1 MYKEVQEL
9 CMVKRKNNQSQVFLK
24 ESIQVSENKN
34 PKPSDSVRMT
44 VVTKHAALQK
54 EVEAQQQVLNL
65 PLAT

>member
-1 MYKEVQEL
+1 MHGKKKEQPITSFFEI
-9 CMVKRKNNQSQVFLK
+9 K
-24 ESIQVSENKN
+24 SIQVSENKN

-65 PLAT
+65 PLAI